1 MSKIHKDLA
10 NCIRFLSIDAV
21 QKANSGHPGMPMG
34 MADVVTV
41 LFKYFLKFN
50 PQNPDWI
57 NRDRFV
63 LSAGHGSMLLYSL
76 LYLTGYKSISLNS
89 IKKFRQLNSICAGH
103 PEYHPNTGI
112 ETTTGPLGQGIANA
126 VGFAIAEEVLK
137 KKLGK
142 NLINHKTYVLA
153 GDGCLM
159 EGISHEAMSLAGH
172 LKLKNLV
179 MLFDNNKISIDGP
192 TSLAVSD
199 NFKKR
204 FESYGWDYI
213 LIDGHDENQIYKA
226 LKRVQN
232 AKKPTVISC
241 KTKIGYG
248 SPNKSGKSS
257 SHGSPLGPDEIKL
270 VRKVLKWKYKP
281 FKIPNKLLNEWRAI
295 GSKGQLN
302 EKKWN
307 KLIKKQ
313 QSKKFSLLKKNNFKN
328 ALNSE
333 KKLAIKEPKSL
344 ATRKCSELTL
354 NALTNS
360 NNNLIGGSADL
371 AGSNNTKT
379 KKHKIIEPGNFDGN
393 YIHYGV
399 REHAMSGIMNGIALH
414 SNFIPYGGTFLIF
427 SDYCKPAIRLSAL
440 MQQRVIYVMTHDS
453 IGLGEDGPT
462 HQPIEQLSGLRS
474 IPNLN
479 VFRPADRIE
488 TIECWEHALKSS
500 KTPSILSLTR
510 QNLDPIRKKYSSNNK
525 CSLGAYEVLRTNK
538 KIKLTILAS
547 GSEVNL
553 AIQASH
559 KLAKDKIYSK
569 VISVPCME
577 LFDKQSKSYKNKI
590 LNESKNK
597 ISIEAGSS
605 DCWKKY
611 VGENGKNFGIDEFGK
626 SAPFKEIYKFFG
638 LTKENITNKS
648 KRLINN

>member
-1 MSKIHKDLA
+1 MSKIHNDLA

-34 MADVVTV
+34 MADVATV
-41 LFKYFLKFN
+41 LFRHFLKFN
-50 PQNPDWI
+50 PQNPNWI

-103 PEYHPNTGI
+103 PEYHPKTGI

-179 MLFDNNKISIDGP
+179 MLFDNNNISIDGP

-213 LIDGHDENQIYKA
+213 LVDGHNENQIYRA

-257 SHGSPLGPDEIKL
+257 SHGSPLGLDEIKL

-281 FKIPNKLLNEWRAI
+281 FEIPNKLLNQWRAI
-295 GSKGQLN
+295 GRKGQLI

-307 KLIKKQ
+307 KLTKKQ
-313 QSKKFSLLKKNNFKN
+313 SQKFSLIKKDSFKN
-328 ALNSE
+328 VLNSE
-333 KKLAIKEPKSL
+333 KKLAIKELKSL

-354 NALTNS
+354 SALTNS

-379 KKHKIIEPGNFDGN
+379 KKHKIITPGNFDGN

-399 REHAMSGIMNGIALH
+399 REHAMSGVMNGIALH
-414 SNFIPYGGTFLIF
+414 SSFIPYGGTFLIF
-427 SDYCKPAIRLSAL
+427 SDYCKPSIRLSAL

-488 TIECWEHALKSS
+488 TIECWEHALKTT
-500 KTPSILSLTR
+500 KTPSVLSLTR
-510 QNLDPIRKKYSSNNK
+510 QNLDQSEKNITQIINVHLVLMKCLEQIRK
-525 CSLGAYEVLRTNK
+525 
-538 KIKLTILAS
+538 
-547 GSEVNL
+547 
-553 AIQASH
+553 
-559 KLAKDKIYSK
+559 
-569 VISVPCME
+569 
-577 LFDKQSKSYKNKI
+577 
-590 LNESKNK
+590 LN
-597 ISIEAGSS
+597 
-605 DCWKKY
+605 
-611 VGENGKNFGIDEFGK
+611 
-626 SAPFKEIYKFFG
+626 
-638 LTKENITNKS
+638 
-648 KRLINN
+648 

>member
-1 MSKIHKDLA
+1 MSKIHNDLA

-34 MADVVTV
+34 MADVATV
-41 LFKYFLKFN
+41 LFRYFLKFN
-50 PQNPDWI
+50 PQNPNWI

-103 PEYHPNTGI
+103 PEYHPKTGI

-126 VGFAIAEEVLK
+126 VGFAIAEEILK

-179 MLFDNNKISIDGP
+179 MLFDNNNISIDGP

-213 LIDGHDENQIYKA
+213 LIDGHNENQIYRA

-257 SHGSPLGPDEIKL
+257 SHGSPLGLDEIKL

-281 FKIPNKLLNEWRAI
+281 FEIPNKLLNEWRAI
-295 GSKGQLN
+295 GLKGQLN

-313 QSKKFSLLKKNNFKN
+313 SKKLNLIKNNNFKN
-328 ALNSE
+328 ILNLE
-333 KKLAIKEPKSL
+333 KKIAIKETKSL

-354 NALTNS
+354 SALTNS

-379 KKHKIIEPGNFDGN
+379 KKHKIITPGNFEGN

-399 REHAMSGIMNGIALH
+399 REHAMSGVMNGIALH

-427 SDYCKPAIRLSAL
+427 SDYCKPSIRLSAL

-488 TIECWEHALKSS
+488 TIECWEHALKTI
-500 KTPSILSLTR
+500 KTPSVLSLTR

-553 AIQASH
+553 AVEASH

-577 LFDKQSKSYKNKI
+577 LFDKQSKTYKNKI
-590 LNESKNK
+590 LNETKNK

-611 VGENGKNFGIDEFGK
+611 VGENGKNFGINEFGK
-626 SAPFKEIYKFFG
+626 SAPYKEIYKYFG
-638 LTKENITNKS
+638 LTKENIIKKS
-648 KRLINN
+648 KNLINN

>member
-1 MSKIHKDLA
+1 MSKIHNDLA

-34 MADVVTV
+34 MADVATV
-41 LFKYFLKFN
+41 LFRYFLKFN
-50 PQNPDWI
+50 PQNPNWI

-103 PEYHPNTGI
+103 PEYHPKTGI

-126 VGFAIAEEVLK
+126 VGFAIADEVLK

-179 MLFDNNKISIDGP
+179 MLFDNNNISIDGP

-213 LIDGHDENQIYKA
+213 LVDGHNENQIYRA

-257 SHGSPLGPDEIKL
+257 SHGSPLGLDEIKL

-281 FKIPNKLLNEWRAI
+281 FEIPNKLLKEWRAI
-295 GSKGQLN
+295 GSKGQLI

-313 QSKKFSLLKKNNFKN
+313 SKKLNLIKNNNFKN
-328 ALNSE
+328 VLNSE

-354 NALTNS
+354 SALTNS

-379 KKHKIIEPGNFDGN
+379 KKHKIITPGNFDGN

-399 REHAMSGIMNGIALH
+399 REHAMSGVMNGIALH

-427 SDYCKPAIRLSAL
+427 SDYCKPSIRLSAL

-488 TIECWEHALKSS
+488 TIECWEHALKTAN
-500 KTPSILSLTR
+500 TPSVLSLTR
-510 QNLDPIRKKYSSNNK
+510 QNLNPIRKKYSSNNK

-553 AIQASH
+553 AVEASH
-559 KLAKDKIYSK
+559 NLAKEKIYSK

-577 LFDKQSKSYKNKI
+577 LFDKQSKTYKNKI
-590 LNESKNK
+590 LNETKNK

-611 VGENGKNFGIDEFGK
+611 VGENGKNFGINEFGK
-626 SAPFKEIYKFFG
+626 SAPFKEIYKYFG

-648 KRLINN
+648 KNLIKN